1 MLHPTSNNQ
10 NQQIMK
16 QLRVENLSLMGESNI
31 TNISTPITL
40 KLFPCEFLPT

>member
-31 TNISTPITL
+31 TNYKYPNHIEIIYM
-40 KLFPCEFLPT
+40 